1 MWVKIFFGAFFL
13 LMINVVVLNA
23 QPSCPCGCIDPDA
36 TCPLDTWVIILA
48 VVAFVFVTVH
58 LYRKRSAQQQSFPG
72 SYKD

>member
-23 QPSCPCGCIDPDA
+23 QPSCPCSCIDPDA

-48 VVAFVFVTVH
+48 VIAFVFVTIH
-58 LYRKRSAQQQSFPG
+58 LYRKQSTLKKTKF
-72 SYKD
+72 S